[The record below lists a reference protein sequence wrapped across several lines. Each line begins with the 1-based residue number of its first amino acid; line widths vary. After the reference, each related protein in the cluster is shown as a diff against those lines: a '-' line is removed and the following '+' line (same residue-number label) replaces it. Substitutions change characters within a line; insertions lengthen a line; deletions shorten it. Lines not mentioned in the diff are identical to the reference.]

1 MSEKTSPLVRGKYL
15 FFFLAPIL
23 LLASFNSDGNKTKAG
38 GLTERNFNQ
47 FNWVYHFYKQELEES
62 RIEPTAYKPKVFN
75 TSGQVQAKLYA
86 RDTLIRFVY
95 KSKKEQSDS
104 TVELLRLVKL
114 ADTDSSMIPPELL
127 GCHLI
132 GVYNSLN
139 EDMPDNFYYCIY
151 LNENDD
157 LLRVLHLYKLGNV
170 SAAFFYT
177 KNDVDPTNRYKSDIA
192 KLLAA
197 QRKLNLTDTLDIKF
211 D

>member
-1 MSEKTSPLVRGKYL
+1 MKKQTRYL
-15 FFFLAPIL
+15 FFFLSQIL
-23 LLASFNSDGNKTKAG
+23 LLASFNTDDNRKKSGE
-38 GLTERNFNQ
+38 LTVKDFNQ
-47 FNWVYHFYKQELEES
+47 FGYVYHFYKRELEES
-62 RIEPTAYKPKVFN
+62 GIEPAAYKPKVFN
-75 TSGQVQAKLYA
+75 ISGKVQAKLYA

-95 KSKKEQSDS
+95 KSKKEQTDS

-114 ADTDSSMIPPELL
+114 ADTDSSMIPPNLL

-139 EDMPDNFYYCIY
+139 EDMPDNLYYCIY
-151 LNENDD
+151 VNKNDD
-157 LLRVLHLYKLGNV
+157 LLRVLHLYKPGNV

-177 KNDVDPTNRYKSDIA
+177 KNDIDPTNTYKSDIA

-197 QRKLNLTDTLDIKF
+197 QRRLNLTDTLNIKF